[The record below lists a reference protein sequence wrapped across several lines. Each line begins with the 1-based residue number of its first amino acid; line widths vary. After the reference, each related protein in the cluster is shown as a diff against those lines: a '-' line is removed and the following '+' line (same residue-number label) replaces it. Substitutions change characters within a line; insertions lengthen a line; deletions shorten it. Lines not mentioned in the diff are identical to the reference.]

1 MLFNFLLINI
11 KIMLIIIYT
20 YNNKKKCDILISISI
35 CISLVIIWFV
45 LLFLVIFGNLYQSTY
60 FKNNESF
67 VLLFNILFISHTI
80 CSFFVNIKLLYYIIM
95 NTCLD
100 EKVVENH
107 IIKDN
112 IQVISPN
119 IIPINNSQY
128 VRSIEYIDT
137 VDTILINDIKINI
150 FPEIKCKKTIELYN
164 IEKKL
169 KDNKHRL
176 YNMKN
181 LSFSVIKTKN
191 NKKLNN
197 TL

>member
-1 MLFNFLLINI
+1 MYSSI
-11 KIMLIIIYT
+11 KEKY
-20 YNNKKKCDILISISI
+20 YSNKI
-35 CISLVIIWFV
+35 V
-45 LLFLVIFGNLYQSTY
+45 
-60 FKNNESF
+60 
-67 VLLFNILFISHTI
+67 LFNILFISHTI

-119 IIPINNSQY
+119 NIPINNSQY